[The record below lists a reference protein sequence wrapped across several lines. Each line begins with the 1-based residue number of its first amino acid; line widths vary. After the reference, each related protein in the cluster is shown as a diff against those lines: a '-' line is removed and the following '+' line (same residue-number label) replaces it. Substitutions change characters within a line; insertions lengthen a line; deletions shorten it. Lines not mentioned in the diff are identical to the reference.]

1 MSLNWIEVIF
11 FTIKVQ
17 FDELFN
23 WYSKTK
29 KQNKKGLFFTIIF
42 CFLFHVK
49 NKSFSTFSC
58 YVNKN
63 KKGKDKSTG
72 NGNLPVIVVGASI
85 VVGGTVVVISVVVG
99 TAGVNE
105 LWSINKTT

>member
-1 MSLNWIEVIF
+1 MSCLIG
-11 FTIKVQ
+11 TQ
-17 FDELFN
+17 
-23 WYSKTK
+23 
-29 KQNKKGLFFTIIF
+29 KQKNRTRKAFFTIIF
-42 CFLFHVK
+42 CFLFNVK

-99 TAGVNE
+99 TAGESE

>member
-1 MSLNWIEVIF
+1 MVL
-11 FTIKVQ
+11 K
-17 FDELFN
+17 
-23 WYSKTK
+23 
-29 KQNKKGLFFTIIF
+29 NKKTEQERLFFTILF
-42 CFLFHVK
+42 CFLFNVK